1 MNIIKKLRASIRLNE
16 AVVQAD
22 KAHEETGERYYVMP
36 NGKSGKLI
44 IMDRFNFR
52 KLKQKGYLSR
62 STFVNDLERE
72 CFYCTPYKN
81 GSGALPEFTQ
91 KKKKVMGSRYDA
103 KQGIDGIVTL
113 TNDPLAID
121 NIRKIKAG
129 DRVVCNDD
137 GNSGTVLAV
146 DDDNY
151 GCTVLFDDTLET
163 WIECDQLSKE

>member
-1 MNIIKKLRASIRLNE
+1 
-16 AVVQAD
+16 
-22 KAHEETGERYYVMP
+22 
-36 NGKSGKLI
+36 
-44 IMDRFNFR
+44 
-52 KLKQKGYLSR
+52 
-62 STFVNDLERE
+62 
-72 CFYCTPYKN
+72 
-81 GSGALPEFTQ
+81 
-91 KKKKVMGSRYDA
+91 MGSRYDA

-146 DDDNY
+146 GDDNY

>member
-1 MNIIKKLRASIRLNE
+1 
-16 AVVQAD
+16 
-22 KAHEETGERYYVMP
+22 
-36 NGKSGKLI
+36 
-44 IMDRFNFR
+44 
-52 KLKQKGYLSR
+52 
-62 STFVNDLERE
+62 
-72 CFYCTPYKN
+72 
-81 GSGALPEFTQ
+81 
-91 KKKKVMGSRYDA
+91 MGSRYDA

-151 GCTVLFDDTLET
+151 GCTVLFYDTLET
-163 WIECDQLSKE
+163 WIECNQLSKE

>member
-1 MNIIKKLRASIRLNE
+1 
-16 AVVQAD
+16 
-22 KAHEETGERYYVMP
+22 
-36 NGKSGKLI
+36 
-44 IMDRFNFR
+44 
-52 KLKQKGYLSR
+52 
-62 STFVNDLERE
+62 
-72 CFYCTPYKN
+72 
-81 GSGALPEFTQ
+81 
-91 KKKKVMGSRYDA
+91 MGSRYDA

-129 DRVVCNDD
+129 ARVVCNDD

-151 GCTVLFDDTLET
+151 GFTVLFDDTLET